1 MNGEYY
7 FARKIH
13 YFYFFAL
20 IPAVVSDLLCHF
32 YLHLYYLQSFL
43 HTFMTYN
50 YCVKLPLK
58 LPPLQAWQ
66 SHLQVQLRL
75 NNGGDVAFHSLQV
88 YVTTFG
94 EHVGFR
100 IFMDSI
106 LLSLTRKVKHSG
118 TVNNFSFADA
128 ILFQECS
135 VMCVYCCFGSLRRC
149 GSPMWSFLLIWVTG
163 LWRRGSSQTKS
174 IPSFPG
180 AALIIR
186 RTSSCRPTT

>member
-1 MNGEYY
+1 MGN
-7 FARKIH
+7 I
-13 YFYFFAL
+13 AL
-20 IPAVVSDLLCHF
+20 PGKYIISIFCSVVSDLLCHCEV
-32 YLHLYYLQSFL
+32 HLYYLQSFL

-58 LPPLQAWQ
+58 LPPLKARQ

-75 NNGGDVAFHSLQV
+75 KNGDDVALHSLQV

-118 TVNNFSFADA
+118 TVNNFS
-128 ILFQECS
+128 
-135 VMCVYCCFGSLRRC
+135 
-149 GSPMWSFLLIWVTG
+149 
-163 LWRRGSSQTKS
+163 
-174 IPSFPG
+174 
-180 AALIIR
+180 
-186 RTSSCRPTT
+186 